1 MLKLFR
7 LRRSP
12 ILCWPEFGRDGLSI
26 FFPRDYALFIEHFQ
40 RDGSKVKHETTVRPF
55 LYRGGVELDYLVFFH
70 ASSIRQKEANSLP
83 KTSVVIDVRGTKET
97 LAQIDLRNKKVRKAV
112 QEQVGKSA
120 LNIQR
125 EAKKRCPVD
134 TGALRNSITVDF
146 YGEMSAQIGP
156 HMPYAPY
163 VEFGTRKMPAK
174 PYLFPAFEEER
185 PKFEQGLAEAIKG
198 ATE

>member
-1 MLKLFR
+1 M
-7 LRRSP
+7 
-12 ILCWPEFGRDGLSI
+12 
-26 FFPRDYALFIEHFQ
+26 
-40 RDGSKVKHETTVRPF
+40 
-55 LYRGGVELDYLVFFH
+55 
-70 ASSIRQKEANSLP
+70 P